1 MTKALKKD
9 WESAYIDL
17 AVQGYLHS
25 DMPSSN
31 HVWDAYLRDNGYSR
45 YIMPNFC
52 PDCYT
57 IRQFCYDHPKGI
69 YILATGTHV
78 VTAVD
83 GDYYDTWDSGNSM
96 RGRYYRDGYYRD
108 GYARDGSYEGNSYR
122 KRNRMG
128 QFSRYSREGE
138 PDKLVEKLET
148 LMDDTTNG
156 GDREKIRNQ
165 IMEVMNK
172 YK

>member
-1 MTKALKKD
+1 MDELKEMLYCELDEMTKAGELSMGSVKAIGEILDAIKD
-9 WESAYIDL
+9 IETIEAMNE
-17 AVQGYLHS
+17 G
-25 DMPSSN
+25 
-31 HVWDAYLRDNGYSR
+31 GYS
-45 YIMPNFC
+45 
-52 PDCYT
+52 
-57 IRQFCYDHPKGI
+57 GEE
-69 YILATGTHV
+69 G
-78 VTAVD
+78 
-83 GDYYDTWDSGNSM
+83 GNSM

-108 GYARDGSYEGNSYR
+108 GYARDGSYEGNSYAR
-122 KRNRMG
+122 RRNRMG

-138 PDKLVEKLET
+138 SDKLVEKLET

>member
-1 MTKALKKD
+1 MDELKEMLYCELDEMTKMGDLSMGTLKTIGEILDAIKD
-9 WESAYIDL
+9 IETID
-17 AVQGYLHS
+17 AMSQG
-25 DMPSSN
+25 
-31 HVWDAYLRDNGYSR
+31 GYSGE
-45 YIMPNFC
+45 YANE
-52 PDCYT
+52 
-57 IRQFCYDHPKGI
+57 
-69 YILATGTHV
+69 
-78 VTAVD
+78 
-83 GDYYDTWDSGNSM
+83 GNSM
-96 RGRYYRDGYYRD
+96 RGRYYRDGY
-108 GYARDGSYEGNSYR
+108 AREGSYEGNSYR

-138 PDKLVEKLET
+138 SDKLVEKIET

>member
-1 MTKALKKD
+1 MDELKEMLYCELDEMTKMGDLSMGTLKTIGEILDAIKD
-9 WESAYIDL
+9 IETID
-17 AVQGYLHS
+17 AMSQG
-25 DMPSSN
+25 
-31 HVWDAYLRDNGYSR
+31 GYS
-45 YIMPNFC
+45 
-52 PDCYT
+52 
-57 IRQFCYDHPKGI
+57 GEE
-69 YILATGTHV
+69 G
-78 VTAVD
+78 
-83 GDYYDTWDSGNSM
+83 GNSM

-108 GYARDGSYEGNSYR
+108 GREGSYEGNSYR

-138 PDKLVEKLET
+138 SDKLVEKIET

>member
-1 MTKALKKD
+1 MNESSMSPADFAAMTGA
-9 WESAYIDL
+9 
-17 AVQGYLHS
+17 
-25 DMPSSN
+25 N
-31 HVWDAYLRDNGYSR
+31 NGWG
-45 YIMPNFC
+45 N
-52 PDCYT
+52 
-57 IRQFCYDHPKGI
+57 
-69 YILATGTHV
+69 
-78 VTAVD
+78 D
-83 GDYYDTWDSGNSM
+83 GGSSM
-96 RGRYYRDGYYRD
+96 RGRYYRDGY
-108 GYARDGSYEGNSYR
+108 AREGSYEGNSYR

-138 PDKLVEKLET
+138 SDKLVEKLET

>member
-1 MTKALKKD
+1 MDELKEMLYCELDEMTKAGELSMGSVKAIGEILDAIKD
-9 WESAYIDL
+9 IETIEAMSE
-17 AVQGYLHS
+17 G
-25 DMPSSN
+25 
-31 HVWDAYLRDNGYSR
+31 GYS
-45 YIMPNFC
+45 
-52 PDCYT
+52 
-57 IRQFCYDHPKGI
+57 GEE
-69 YILATGTHV
+69 G
-78 VTAVD
+78 
-83 GDYYDTWDSGNSM
+83 GNSM

-108 GYARDGSYEGNSYR
+108 GYAREGSYEGNSYR

-138 PDKLVEKLET
+138 SDKLVEKIET

>member
-1 MTKALKKD
+1 MGSVKAIGEILDAIKD
-9 WESAYIDL
+9 IETIEAMS
-17 AVQGYLHS
+17 QG
-25 DMPSSN
+25 
-31 HVWDAYLRDNGYSR
+31 GYSGE
-45 YIMPNFC
+45 YANE
-52 PDCYT
+52 
-57 IRQFCYDHPKGI
+57 
-69 YILATGTHV
+69 
-78 VTAVD
+78 
-83 GDYYDTWDSGNSM
+83 GNSM

-108 GYARDGSYEGNSYR
+108 GYAREGSYEGNSYR

-138 PDKLVEKLET
+138 SDKLVEKLET